1 MHNYQR
7 PQTAPK
13 KKWQIYVLFAA
24 IGVTLGAGFI
34 GYPKLISYWER
45 IQIEQENQD
54 VMAQIIEENIL
65 DRTVENF
72 QRLPEEIAEI
82 MEEEEEVTILEN
94 AYLEVPFVC
103 QAPLQTEANWVYHEE
118 SCEEAAMLQAHYYIQ
133 GITDPDPQESN
144 KIILD
149 MIEWQ
154 KKNFGEHKDIYA
166 NDIKNFLV
174 GYYNYPLEDI
184 EIIYDTTITDIKK
197 AVSAGYPVIVPIMG
211 DVLKNPYYPYP
222 GYHMLTV
229 IGYTP
234 DKIITND
241 VGTRRGKDFSY
252 SYDIFMSAVDAAGG
266 DIVIIKQLPTKELP
280 DAEG

>member
-7 PQTAPK
+7 PQTSPK
-13 KKWQIYVLFAA
+13 KKWQIYAVFIA
-24 IGVTLGAGFI
+24 IGVALGAGFI

-54 VMAQIIEENIL
+54 VMAQIIEENVINQ
-65 DRTVENF
+65 TVENI
-72 QRLPEEIAEI
+72 QKIPEDIEEI
-82 MEEEEEVTILEN
+82 MKDDVTILEN
-94 AYLEVPFVC
+94 AYIEVPFIC
-103 QAPLQTEANWVYHEE
+103 QAPLQTEANWVSHEE
-118 SCEEAAMLQAHYYIQ
+118 SCEEAAVLQVHDYIQ

-144 KIILD
+144 RIILD

-154 KKNFGEHKDIYA
+154 KKNLGENKDLYA
-166 NDIKNFLV
+166 NDLKNFII
-174 GYYNYPLEDI
+174 GYYDYPPENV
-184 EIIYDTTITDIKK
+184 EVIYDASIIDIKK

-211 DVLKNPYYPYP
+211 DILKNPYYPYP

-229 IGYTP
+229 VGYTP

-252 SYDIFMSAVDAAGG
+252 NYDIFISAVDAAGG
-266 DIVIIKQLPTKELP
+266 DIVIIKQLPNKNLP

>member
-7 PQTAPK
+7 PQTSPK
-13 KKWQIYVLFAA
+13 KKWQIYAVFIA
-24 IGVTLGAGFI
+24 IGVALGAGFI

-54 VMAQIIEENIL
+54 VMAQIIEENVINQ
-65 DRTVENF
+65 TVENI
-72 QRLPEEIAEI
+72 QKIPEDIEEI
-82 MEEEEEVTILEN
+82 MKDDVTILEN
-94 AYLEVPFVC
+94 AYIEVPFIC

-118 SCEEAAMLQAHYYIQ
+118 SCEEAAVLQVHDYIQ

-144 KIILD
+144 RIILD

-154 KKNFGEHKDIYA
+154 KKNLGENKDLYA
-166 NDIKNFLV
+166 NDLKNFII
-174 GYYNYPLEDI
+174 GYYDYPPENV
-184 EIIYDTTITDIKK
+184 EVIYDASIIDIKK

-211 DVLKNPYYPYP
+211 DILKNPYYPYP

-252 SYDIFMSAVDAAGG
+252 NYDIFISAVDAAGG
-266 DIVIIKQLPTKELP
+266 DIVIIKQLPNKNLP